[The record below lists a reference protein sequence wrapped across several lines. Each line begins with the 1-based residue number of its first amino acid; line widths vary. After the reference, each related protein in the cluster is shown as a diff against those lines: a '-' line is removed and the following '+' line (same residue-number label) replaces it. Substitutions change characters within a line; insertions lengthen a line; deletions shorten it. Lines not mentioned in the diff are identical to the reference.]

1 MSSASAQR
9 RENCLTNLS
18 QEHRQIQAYK
28 ASTRVEQLN
37 ISAQVKTESDED
49 PIWAC
54 YASSVKEWDVDV
66 CGIKTEDLRMK
77 SEPTDCD
84 EPTDECD
91 AIASLG
97 VCDQKVLSALASNQ
111 KVDQQKDSAA
121 VRREVAVKDE
131 DPIWACYNTITGNE
145 NQKAEISVKPDH
157 LPIKQEDSETVRVL
171 PGNETLMTVSTTKS
185 LLPCKEASKPGTSG
199 DPTVH
204 QTYKAPQVVLV
215 QSNNVQPIPLFL
227 CPVNVVPN
235 ENLEPAQAMSYS
247 MPKWLFKAPRK
258 KRTKA
263 PLGQKEA
270 SKNSQQP
277 DGENVVQSPCVRK
290 KLDKAFCQNCQHC
303 QKSIQSHYEK
313 GCKHKCPKSS
323 KLSTSPRNWKC
334 CQCSIACVTSG
345 KLIYHLLQK
354 HKPYYPCQTCGVTFI
369 SHRKLEYHRHSH
381 KPPVSCEV
389 CKKVFPSSFH
399 LKLHSRTHSEE
410 YIKFFCE
417 LCGKGFRQKATL
429 QTHMTVHTGD
439 RPHECPD
446 CKATFKAKS
455 HMLRH
460 RVTHTDLKPFPCPVC
475 QTGFRTK
482 GNMQAHLKNHDKNSV
497 KKGGD
502 GKRGVRKRKRKKVL
516 LSESEEEEE
525 EW

>member
-18 QEHRQIQAYK
+18 QEHRQIQAFK
-28 ASTRVEQLN
+28 ASTRAEQLN

-49 PIWAC
+49 PIWAF
-54 YASSVKEWDVDV
+54 YASSVKEWDVD
-66 CGIKTEDLRMK
+66 
-77 SEPTDCD
+77 
-84 EPTDECD
+84 
-91 AIASLG
+91 
-97 VCDQKVLSALASNQ
+97 KVLSALASNQ
-111 KVDQQKDSAA
+111 KGDQQKDSAV
-121 VRREVAVKDE
+121 VRREVALKDE
-131 DPIWACYNTITGNE
+131 DPICCYNTITGNE
-145 NQKAEISVKPDH
+145 NQRAEINVKPDH
-157 LPIKQEDSETVRVL
+157 LPIKQEDCKSVRVL

-185 LLPCKEASKPGTSG
+185 LLPCEEASKPSTSG

-215 QSNNVQPIPLFL
+215 QSNDVRPIPLFL

-235 ENLEPAQAMSYS
+235 VTFKPAQAMSYS

-263 PLGQKEA
+263 PPGQNEA

-277 DGENVVQSPCVRK
+277 DGENVVQSPCVHK
-290 KLDKAFCQNCQHC
+290 ILDKTFCQNCRHC

-313 GCKHKCPKSS
+313 GCKHKRPKSS
-323 KLSTSPRNWKC
+323 KLSNSQRNWKC

-354 HKPYYPCQTCGVTFI
+354 HKPCYPCQTCGVTFI
-369 SHRKLEYHRHSH
+369 SRRKLEYHRHSH

-399 LKLHSRTHSEE
+399 LKLHSKIHNEE
-410 YIKFFCE
+410 YIKFFCQ
-417 LCGKGFRQKATL
+417 LCGKGFRQKAAL

-439 RPHECPD
+439 RLHECPD

-460 RVTHTDLKPFPCPVC
+460 QVTHTDLKPFPCPVC
-475 QTGFRTK
+475 QTAFRTK

-502 GKRGVRKRKRKKVL
+502 GKRGVRKGKRKKVL
-516 LSESEEEEE
+516 LSKSEEEEG